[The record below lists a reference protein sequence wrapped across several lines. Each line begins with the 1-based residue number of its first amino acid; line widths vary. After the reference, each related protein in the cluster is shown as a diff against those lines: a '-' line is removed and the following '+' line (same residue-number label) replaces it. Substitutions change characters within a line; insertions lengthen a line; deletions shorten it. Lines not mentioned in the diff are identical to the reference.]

1 MKKPSPKP
9 LSRAQR
15 SLSLSRVKLLFE
27 DDEVIVVEKPC
38 GLLTVATATE
48 RTRTLYAVLFDYV
61 KRKRPPEKVFIVH
74 RLDRDASGLL
84 VFAKTES
91 GKHHLQQQF
100 KSHSAARKYVAVVE
114 GRLRRD
120 RETIQSFL
128 AENAAHRAYSVSD
141 SRKGK
146 LAVTH
151 LRVLKR
157 SSQTTLIEVRL
168 ESGRKHQIRVHL
180 AEHGHPVLGDKT
192 YGSRMNPIRRLAL
205 HACSLSLKHPR
216 TGQPLQFES
225 SCPGLFL
232 AQV

>member
-1 MKKPSPKP
+1 MRSSPKS
-9 LSRAQR
+9 LSRGAKL
-15 SLSLSRVKLLFE
+15 LSLSRIKLLFE
-27 DDEVIVVEKPC
+27 DDELIVVEKPS
-38 GLLTVATATE
+38 GLLTVATARE
-48 RTRTLYAVLFDYV
+48 RSKTLYAALFDYV
-61 KRKRPPEKVFIVH
+61 KHKRPPEKIFIVH

-91 GKHHLQQQF
+91 AKYHLQQQF
-100 KSHSAARKYVAVVE
+100 KNHSATRKYVAIVD
-114 GRLRRD
+114 GRLRKD

-128 AENAAHRAYSVSD
+128 AENAAHRVYSVED

-180 AEHGHPVLGDKT
+180 AEHGHPILGDKI
-192 YGSRMNPIRRLAL
+192 YGSRRNPILRLAL
-205 HACSLSLKHPR
+205 HACSLSLSHPR

-225 SCPGLFL
+225 SCPSLFL
-232 AQV
+232 SQV